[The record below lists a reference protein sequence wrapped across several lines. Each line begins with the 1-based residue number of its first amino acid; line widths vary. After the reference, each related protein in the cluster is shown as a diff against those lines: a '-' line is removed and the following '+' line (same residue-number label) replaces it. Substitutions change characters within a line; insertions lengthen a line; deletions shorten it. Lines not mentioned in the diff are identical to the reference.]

1 MRMDIARSG
10 SESTTLTCESLEG
23 LVREKVH
30 ELIQEILEEDVT
42 TLLIRQK
49 SEQKAAV
56 EPASGSTATASPM
69 ARVLQSKGIP
79 GGQSAE
85 SARA

>member
-1 MRMDIARSG
+1 MRMDTAGPG

-30 ELIQEILEEDVT
+30 ELIQEILEEEVT
-42 TLLIRQK
+42 TLLVRQK

-56 EPASGSTATASPM
+56 EPAFGAFGPTPPGSVPSATQTAPAAP
-69 ARVLQSKGIP
+69 QP
-79 GGQSAE
+79 
-85 SARA
+85 